1 MADLTTTYMG
11 LHLKN
16 PIIIASCGF
25 TDSVAEIQ
33 KLEEQG
39 AAAVVLK
46 SLFEEQILMDVDE
59 QRVNNI
65 YGTYADVESYVS
77 FYTKKRR
84 LDDYLKL
91 IRESK
96 AQTSIPIIASINCVS
111 DAQWVEFA
119 GKIQEAGAD
128 ALELNMFIMP
138 SDETFTGG
146 QIEQIYFDV
155 VKRVKAQTS
164 LPVALKISYFFSGM
178 ANFAIRL
185 SDTGI
190 SALVLFNRFF
200 NPDIDLETGQIVSSH
215 LYSSPEENSMVLR
228 WTGILSGK
236 VHCDLAATTGIHNGQ
251 SAIKNLLMGARA
263 VQISSVIYKKGI
275 PVVGQILR
283 EMEEWMDRKGYAS
296 LREVIGLMSQQNL
309 SRPMMVE
316 RAQFMKY
323 FADV

>member
-1 MADLTTTYMG
+1 MG

-16 PIIIASCGF
+16 PLIIASCGF
-25 TDSVAEIQ
+25 TDTVEEIR

-65 YGTYADVESYVS
+65 YGTYADVENYVS

-84 LDDYLKL
+84 LDDYLTL
-91 IRESK
+91 IRESN

-138 SDETFTGG
+138 SDETFTGA

-155 VKRVKAQTS
+155 VKKVKAQTN

-185 SDTGI
+185 SDSGI
-190 SALVLFNRFF
+190 AALVLFNRFF
-200 NPDIDLETGQIVSSH
+200 NPDIDLDNEQIVSSH
-215 LYSSPEENSMVLR
+215 LYSSPEENAMVLR

-236 VHCDLAATTGIHNGQ
+236 VHCDIAATTGIHDGQ
-251 SAIKNLLMGARA
+251 SVIKNLLMGAKA

-275 PVVGQILR
+275 PVVAQILH
-283 EMEEWMDRKGYAS
+283 EMEEWMERKGYS
-296 LREVIGLMSQQNL
+296 SVQEITGRMSQKNL
-309 SRPMMVE
+309 ARPMMME

>member
-1 MADLTTTYMG
+1 MADLSTTYMG
-11 LHLKN
+11 LQLKN

-25 TDSVAEIQ
+25 TNSVEEIK

-65 YGTYADVESYVS
+65 YGTYDNVENYVS

-91 IRESK
+91 IRDCKRE
-96 AQTSIPIIASINCVS
+96 THIPIIASINCIS
-111 DAQWVEFA
+111 DSQWVEFA
-119 GKIQEAGAD
+119 GKVQEAGAD

-138 SDETFTGG
+138 SDESFTGD

-155 VKRVKAQTS
+155 VRDVQEQTN
-164 LPVALKISYFFSGM
+164 LPISLKISYFFSGM

-185 SDTGI
+185 SESGI
-190 SALVLFNRFF
+190 ASLVLFNRFF
-200 NPDIDLETGQIVSSH
+200 SPDIDLEKEEITSSH
-215 LYSSPEENSMVLR
+215 LYSNPDENAMVLR
-228 WTGILSGK
+228 WIGILSGK
-236 VHCDLAATTGIHNGQ
+236 VHCDLAATTGIHDGK
-251 SAIKNLLMGARA
+251 AVIKNLLVGAKA

-275 PVVGQILR
+275 PVVGKIIR
-283 EMEEWMDRKGYAS
+283 EMEEWMEQKGYAS
-296 LREVIGLMSQQNL
+296 VQDLIGKLNQKNL
-309 SRPMMVE
+309 PRPMMYE